1 MASSSISV
9 RDREQLL
16 GEVEKLVHSRIL
28 HNSDALCR
36 LLRYLADQAVEHP
49 GVPVKEYRLA
59 TEVFGR
65 PANFDSQLD
74 STIRVQAGRLR
85 VKLAEYYSTEGID
98 DQFIVDLPKGT
109 YALSFHRREAHHP
122 AAHGL
127 TSGLMEVEHVPASTV
142 APARERFL
150 KPVLI
155 TLCVLLTVAATGLS
169 AVLLATRRSAADAT
183 AVAPRNDA
191 AVPAAYKIF
200 WKSFLS
206 GAEEPRVIFS
216 NALFVGR
223 PESGM
228 RYYNSASDARE
239 TTLDHYTGFGEV
251 LAVHELDQVFG
262 LLHQSIRVKRGSLFS
277 LDDAKNNNLI
287 FVGSPAENLALLEL
301 PGLERFVFR
310 RLLDGPRKGDLA
322 IINTHPETGEAAEFL
337 PSPSK
342 DPLVEDYAVIGFKRG
357 LTPSQ
362 SVVILAGATTVGT
375 EAAVEYVCRKDSLED
390 LLRRLSVGKT
400 SDVQPFE
407 AVLHVKVTHGVPV
420 GSELVAIRTSPK

>member
-1 MASSSISV
+1 
-9 RDREQLL
+9 
-16 GEVEKLVHSRIL
+16 
-28 HNSDALCR
+28 
-36 LLRYLADQAVEHP
+36 
-49 GVPVKEYRLA
+49 
-59 TEVFGR
+59 
-65 PANFDSQLD
+65 
-74 STIRVQAGRLR
+74 
-85 VKLAEYYSTEGID
+85 
-98 DQFIVDLPKGT
+98 
-109 YALSFHRREAHHP
+109 
-122 AAHGL
+122 
-127 TSGLMEVEHVPASTV
+127 
-142 APARERFL
+142 
-150 KPVLI
+150 
-155 TLCVLLTVAATGLS
+155 
-169 AVLLATRRSAADAT
+169 
-183 AVAPRNDA
+183 
-191 AVPAAYKIF
+191 
-200 WKSFLS
+200 
-206 GAEEPRVIFS
+206 
-216 NALFVGR
+216 
-223 PESGM
+223 
-228 RYYNSASDARE
+228 
-239 TTLDHYTGFGEV
+239 
-251 LAVHELDQVFG
+251 
-262 LLHQSIRVKRGSLFS
+262 